1 MVNASKAILS
11 TYKLLLKHSNPKF
24 LVYLAIQ
31 NKFYP
36 LKTKGKKLFRIL
48 FIYLGLLL
56 IGQPV
61 AFAQDHL
68 NFKHLTINEGLS
80 QNTVFCIM
88 QDKTGFIWV
97 GTEDGLNKY
106 DGYDFTIY
114 KHENN
119 NVKSLSHSQINALFE
134 DPKGNFW
141 VGTSDGLN
149 LFDKHTDSFKKIST
163 GSASQSGSNDFI
175 STIFYDSNGN
185 LWIGTFGG
193 LKRYDYQTKKVVN
206 YTIKTDAKNTAV
218 SNRVQTIYEDN
229 YKRLWISIGNDLKI
243 IDLNSKKTM
252 DLPIAL
258 AENIALRKGNIRVIR
273 QSSTG
278 EIWFG
283 TESSGLYRYNP
294 NGEKITHYEH
304 DLKNGNSLPV
314 NIVRTLFAYSSSE
327 MWVGTRDGLSV
338 FNIVTNTFTNYKY
351 NPYDA
356 KTISHNSV
364 RNIMRDRAG
373 NIWLGTYAGGLNFF
387 SSGGNNFSYIGQQSG
402 NRLGLTHRVVSSI
415 LNDNGIL
422 WIGTEGGGLNYID
435 RAKGIAKSY
444 VINSVQQN
452 IVKSLAKDKIGNLWI
467 GTFDGL
473 SYLNTKTGNISN
485 YEISENDS
493 KPENKQVY
501 ALLVV
506 DNGLWLGTDGRGLKF
521 RDTQGKITSYYHN
534 AKDKKSISGDIVLS
548 LLKDDGNNLWVGTDY
563 GLNYYDAQ
571 TNSFTQFVHQ
581 NNNPYSLQHNT
592 ILCLFTDSKNRLWV
606 GTEGGGLNYYDKKS
620 QRFYAITV
628 NAGLANAV
636 IHAIKEDKA
645 GDIWVS
651 TNKGLS
657 KITFKSL
664 KLPFDKSNLKIMNYT
679 VEDGLQSNQFT
690 SGAAET
696 GENGELFFGGINGL
710 TSFFPTKLIYNTI
723 KPKVVI
729 TDFLIKNSPVTIES
743 ENSPLHQPI
752 GQTDTLTLTYDQAFI
767 TFKFAALN
775 FINPEK
781 NQYTF
786 KLQGFYDDDW
796 HYVGNQRTAT
806 YTNLDAGKYIF
817 QVKATNNDGVET
829 DQIKTIHIIVL
840 PPWWKTW
847 WAYTLYTFIFG
858 GLLYL
863 FYSYSV
869 KTSKLT
875 HELNFQ
881 HLSHEKDQ
889 ELAQRKL
896 SFFTNISHEIKTP
909 LTLILAPIDKLISL
923 NEGNNKTQNQ
933 LRLIQRNGERLVR
946 LINQLLDFRK
956 FDSGNMTLQAAEGN
970 IVRFV
975 KEILMAFESYAS
987 HRRIRLKLITEQPRI
1002 RLWFDRD
1009 KLEKVIYNVLSNA
1022 LKFTNEG
1029 GQVTVKIKLEEN
1041 LIIEIEDNGIGIPP
1055 HQIDKIFDQFNHFD
1069 DKGINTTGTGIG
1081 LAFSKGLVELH
1092 KGKIQVQSNVATPTQ
1107 EGQTIFSIILPIGR
1121 EHLSEEEIIAN
1132 YKDSE
1137 NIEGYRETEI
1147 STASRLAIEKRKQ
1160 HVLNTADKEKL
1171 ILLVVEDNAEVL
1183 LFIASHFENEFEIHT
1198 ASNGVIGLEK
1208 AVEIVPD
1215 MIISDVMMPE
1225 MDGITLCSKLK
1236 SDTRTSHVP
1245 VILLTARTPLIFN
1258 IEGLETGADDYIT
1271 KPFNLTILEARVWN
1285 LLDSRQK
1292 LRDRYRKEITLQ
1304 PKNVAITSPDEK
1316 FLERVMNFIEK
1327 NISEPSL
1334 SVEEL
1339 GKEAGMSRVTL
1350 YRKIKALTNQTAV
1363 EFIRSVRLK
1372 RAAQLLEQ
1380 NKLNVNEVAYMV
1392 GFLDIDYFRRCFKE
1406 EFGYTPKAFASNA
1419 NDKKN

>member
-1 MVNASKAILS
+1 LKA
-11 TYKLLLKHSNPKF
+11 KL
-24 LVYLAIQ
+24 I
-31 NKFYP
+31 
-36 LKTKGKKLFRIL
+36 KLFRLVFTLLIL
-48 FIYLGLLL
+48 FLG
-56 IGQPV
+56 ISYSS
-61 AFAQDHL
+61 AQNPL
-68 NFKHLTINEGLS
+68 NFKRLTINEGLS
-80 QNTVFCIM
+80 QNTVFCSM

-106 DGYDFTIY
+106 DGYEFCIY
-114 KHENN
+114 KHENDKPN
-119 NVKSLSHSQINALFE
+119 SLSHSQVNALLE

-141 VGTSDGLN
+141 IGTSDGLN
-149 LFDKHTDSFKKIST
+149 LFNKHTEDFTRINT
-163 GSASQSGSNDFI
+163 GTNTETGASDFI
-175 STIFYDSNGN
+175 SAIFYDSSGN

-193 LKRYDYQTKKVVN
+193 LKRYDYATKKVSN
-206 YTIKTDAKNTAV
+206 YVIKTDAQNLAV
-218 SNRVQTIYEDN
+218 SNRVQTIFEDKN
-229 YKRLWISIGNDLKI
+229 KNVWISIGNDLKRIDPVTKTI
-243 IDLNSKKTM
+243 IDL
-252 DLPIAL
+252 PIEL
-258 AENIALRKGNIRVIR
+258 ENNIQLRRGNVRVVK
-273 QSSTG
+273 QSLNG
-278 EIWFG
+278 ELWFG
-283 TESSGLYRYNP
+283 TESAGLFRYNP
-294 NGEKITHYEH
+294 SSHQISHYQH
-304 DLKNGNSLPV
+304 NLKNENSLPV
-314 NIVRTLFAYSSSE
+314 NIVRTLFAYSPNE
-327 MWVGTRDGLSV
+327 MWIGTRDGLSV
-338 FNIVTNTFTNYKY
+338 LNTNTNTFTNYKY

-364 RNIMRDRAG
+364 RNIIKDRAG

-387 SSGGNNFSYIGQQSG
+387 ASGGNNFSYIGQQSG
-402 NRLGLTHRVVSSI
+402 NRLSLTHRVVSSI
-415 LNDNGIL
+415 LNDNGAL

-435 RAKGIAKSY
+435 RKKSIVKNY
-444 VINSVQQN
+444 TINSIQQN
-452 IVKSLAKDKIGNLWI
+452 IVKSLAKDKNGNLWI
-467 GTFDGL
+467 GTYDGL
-473 SYLNTKTGNISN
+473 SYLNLKSGRVSN
-485 YEISENDS
+485 YEISENDI

-501 ALLVV
+501 ALVV
-506 DNGLWLGTDGRGLKF
+506 AENGLWLGTDGRGLKF
-521 RDTQGKITSYYHN
+521 RTDNGDIKSYYHD
-534 AKDKKSISGDIVLS
+534 AKNNQSISGNIVLS
-548 LLKDDGNNLWVGTDY
+548 LLKDNGNNLWAGTDR
-563 GLNYYDAQ
+563 GLSYYNAT
-571 TNSFTQFVHQ
+571 TNSFTQFLHK
-581 NNNPYSLQHNT
+581 NNDKYSLQQNT
-592 ILCLFTDSKNRLWV
+592 VLSLFKDSKNKLWV
-606 GTEGGGLNYYDKKS
+606 GTEGGGLNYYDKKTN
-620 QRFYAITV
+620 RFYAITT
-628 NAGLANAV
+628 NIGLANSV
-636 IHAIKEDKA
+636 IHAIREDNA
-645 GDIWVS
+645 GSLWIS

-657 KITFKSL
+657 KIAFKNFN
-664 KLPFDKSNLKIMNYT
+664 LPFEKANLEIRNYT

-710 TSFFPTKLIYNTI
+710 TSFNPDQIIYNTF

-729 TDFLIKNSPVTIES
+729 TDFLIKNNQVAIGEESPLKRPISETDTIE
-743 ENSPLHQPI
+743 
-752 GQTDTLTLTYDQAFI
+752 LTYDQAFI

-781 NQYTF
+781 NQYYY
-786 KLQGFYDDDW
+786 KLKGFYDDDW
-796 HYVGNQRTAT
+796 HFVGNQRTAT
-806 YTNLDAGKYIF
+806 YTNLDAGSYTF
-817 QVKATNNDGVET
+817 EVKATNNDGVLT
-829 DQIKTIHIIVL
+829 DQIKTIRIVVL

-847 WAYTLYTFIFG
+847 WAYSLYVIIFG
-858 GLLYL
+858 SLLYL

-975 KEILMAFESYAS
+975 KEIIMAFDSYAN
-987 HRRIRLKLITEQPRI
+987 HRRIRLKLVTDQQRI

-1009 KLEKVIYNVLSNA
+1009 KLEKVIYNLLSNA

-1029 GQVTVKIKLEEN
+1029 GHVTVRINPDEHNPEEF

-1055 HQIDKIFDQFNHFD
+1055 HQIDKIFEQFNHFD
-1069 DKGINTTGTGIG
+1069 DKGVNTNGTGIG
-1081 LAFSKGLVELH
+1081 LAFSRGLVELH
-1092 KGKIQVQSNVATPTQ
+1092 KGKLQVESVVATPSQ
-1107 EGQTIFSIILPIGR
+1107 EGRTVFIITLPIGR
-1121 EHLSEEEIIAN
+1121 NHLSEEEIITN

-1137 NIEGYRETEI
+1137 NIEGYRESEI
-1147 STASRLAIEKRKQ
+1147 SAASRLAIEKRKQ

-1183 LFIASHFENEFEIHT
+1183 QFVSSHFENEFEIHT
-1198 ASNGVIGLEK
+1198 AANGLIGLEK
-1208 AVEIVPD
+1208 AVELIPD
-1215 MIISDVMMPE
+1215 MIISDVMMPI
-1225 MDGITLCSKLK
+1225 MDGITLCSNLK
-1236 SDTRTSHVP
+1236 TDTRTSHIP
-1245 VILLTARTPLIFN
+1245 VILLTARTPIIFN

-1304 PKNVAITSPDEK
+1304 PRNVAITSPDEK
-1316 FLERVMNFIEK
+1316 FLERIMSFIEK
-1327 NISEPSL
+1327 NIAEPSL

-1339 GKEAGMSRVTL
+1339 GREAGMSRVTL

-1406 EFGYTPKAFASNA
+1406 EFGYTPKEFANNA
-1419 NDKKN
+1419 NDREK